1 MTKDESS
8 SWHLSKS
15 VPITLIVAIIA
26 QTVSLVWFISKID
39 SRITTLENTVIL
51 QRERDNT
58 QDLAAREALSSLRN
72 DIKELDRKLDRLI
85 ERALK

>member
-1 MTKDESS
+1 MTQET

-26 QTVSLVWFISKID
+26 QTGALVWFISKID
-39 SRITTLENTVIL
+39 SRITNLETAVVL

-58 QDLAAREALSSLRN
+58 QDAAAREALASLRS
-72 DIKELDRKLDRLI
+72 DIKEVDRKLDRLI
-85 ERALK
+85 ERSR

>member
-1 MTKDESS
+1 MQQET

-15 VPITLIVAIIA
+15 VPITLIVAIVA

-39 SRITTLENTVIL
+39 SRIQTLENTVVL

-58 QDLAAREALSSLRN
+58 QDAAAREALASLRS
-72 DIKELDRKLDRLI
+72 DIKEVDRKLDRLI
-85 ERALK
+85 ERGK